1 MSVTLM
7 FTVAVLNKPPES
19 SAFISYDEERK
30 DVNQTRLCEMEREYR
45 ENCLRSRVGNRT
57 AVLERPTHHRP
68 DHRTTENQTTKLGD
82 SKIVNIAEIVQQNGR
97 RGKRCNYEVAKKK
110 RKKERK
116 KISSASFVTRTPYKT
131 NVGLQIVRRAVKCNK
146 TIGNERD
153 TGIAALLTMIE
164 ITNRE
169 IFTKDRSKMNFKSS
183 RIIGGPRCKPDQ
195 LSAKCLVCEKV
206 ARRFDSMY
214 LVGRYGPVCTGS
226 YTYSLEPAISR

>member
-1 MSVTLM
+1 MTKKEKTLIRQGCVKWNASVVKIVC
-7 FTVAVLNKPPES
+7 VAEW
-19 SAFISYDEERK
+19 ET
-30 DVNQTRLCEMEREYR
+30 QRLC
-45 ENCLRSRVGNRT
+45 LRGRRT
-57 AVLERPTHHRP
+57 IDQITGQPKIRRLNSA
-68 DHRTTENQTTKLGD
+68 TKLGD

-146 TIGNERD
+146 TIGNERG

-226 YTYSLEPAISR
+226 YTYSLEPATSR

>member
-1 MSVTLM
+1 MTKKEKTLIRQGCVKWNASVVKIVC
-7 FTVAVLNKPPES
+7 VAEW
-19 SAFISYDEERK
+19 ETE
-30 DVNQTRLCEMEREYR
+30 RLC
-45 ENCLRSRVGNRT
+45 LRDRRT
-57 AVLERPTHHRP
+57 IDQITGQPKIRRLNSA
-68 DHRTTENQTTKLGD
+68 TKLGD

-226 YTYSLEPAISR
+226 YTYSLEPATSR